1 MKRKK
6 LMGRTG
12 ALTGMSLLVWSLA
25 GCAETPETPAVRTKG
40 ADAIENYKE
49 AEVSE
54 TEVNGSSVS
63 GSGVEEGSNTG
74 IDLYAVLAAPETY
87 QSEVSDTT
95 GKLKVYTDA
104 VVEIPKAS
112 KVSAVY
118 ISQHPFEQ
126 TEMERITKTFFDDA
140 QVYDASTYTE
150 KTKEEWQAEIEKL
163 KGYAAAGNLD
173 PENWGTDENG
183 DYVYDIYG
191 EIEKA
196 EEAYKTAPEKR
207 EMKRV
212 EPPFPFRE
220 ELIDPFFPELGS
232 INSFYGI
239 VPVEDGNYYRYEM
252 VKSDSMPMQVF
263 IKKISDLS
271 NMEESR
277 RSLWTDYVSMK
288 TLYSWLP
295 DEEKLVSEIGISME
309 DAKKISDEKVSRL
322 NLEGMEMTVSEYAV
336 EIGGHNGIPRPEDLK
351 NVGYCFHYT
360 RKLNGIPIT
369 YTTERGGFRENA
381 NSEIKPWC
389 YEALDIYVTKDGID
403 TVSFLNQYEIG
414 ETKVDNL
421 ELMPFSEIMEIYEKM
436 MTIQNADVLTDKRG
450 SGEDVGAP
458 MEART
463 YRIDR
468 IVFGYSR
475 IYDPQAGDS
484 AGLLVPVWDF
494 FGEYENDFG
503 EGEKTGGTLVREEY
517 NSFLTI
523 NAVDGTVVN
532 RESGY

>member
-6 LMGRTG
+6 FMGRIG
-12 ALTGMSLLVWSLA
+12 VLTGMGLLACSLA
-25 GCAETPETPAVRTKG
+25 GCAETPENPAVWPKREDV
-40 ADAIENYKE
+40 AENYKE

-54 TEVNGSSVS
+54 TGVNGSGIPDS
-63 GSGVEEGSNTG
+63 GDARGSNPG
-74 IDLYAVLAAPETY
+74 IDLYTVLAAPETY

-104 VVEIPKAS
+104 VVELPKAS
-112 KVSAVY
+112 KVSAV
-118 ISQHPFEQ
+118 SVRPHSFGQA
-126 TEMERITKTFFDDA
+126 EMELVTKTFFDDA
-140 QVYDASTYTE
+140 QVYDAGTYTE
-150 KTKEEWQAEIEKL
+150 RTKEEWQAGIEGL
-163 KGYAAAGNLD
+163 KG
-173 PENWGTDENG
+173 
-183 DYVYDIYG
+183 
-191 EIEKA
+191 
-196 EEAYKTAPEKR
+196 

-232 INSFYGI
+232 IKSFYGI
-239 VPVEDGNYYRYEM
+239 VPMGDGNYYRYEM
-252 VKSDSMPMQVF
+252 VKSNSTPMQVF
-263 IKKISDLS
+263 IKKVNDLS

-277 RSLWTDYVSMK
+277 SSLWTDYVSMK

-295 DEEKLVSEIGISME
+295 DEDKLVSDIGISME

-336 EIGGHNGIPRPEDLK
+336 EIGGHNGAPGPEDLK
-351 NVGYCFHYT
+351 NAGYCFHYT

-369 YTTERGGFRENA
+369 YTTERGGFREKA
-381 NSEIKPWC
+381 DSGIKPWC

-414 ETKVDNL
+414 ETKAGNL
-421 ELMPFSEIMEIYEKM
+421 ELMPFSEIIAIYEKM
-436 MTIQNADVLTDKRG
+436 MTIQNAGVLMDQRG
-450 SGEDVGAP
+450 SGGDVGAP

-463 YRIDR
+463 YRVDR

-475 IYDPQAGDS
+475 IYDSQAGGS

-503 EGEKTGGTLVREEY
+503 EGGKTGGTLVREKY

-523 NAVDGTVVN
+523 NAVDGTVIN

>member
-6 LMGRTG
+6 LMKRTG
-12 ALTGMSLLVWSLA
+12 VLTGMSLLVWSLA
-25 GCAETPETPAVRTKG
+25 GCAETPETTAVRTKG
-40 ADAIENYKE
+40 ADAIENYNE

-54 TEVNGSSVS
+54 TEVNGSGVS
-63 GSGVEEGSNTG
+63 GSGGEEGSNTG

-87 QSEVSDTT
+87 QNEVSDTT

-118 ISQHPFEQ
+118 VSRHPFEQ
-126 TEMERITKTFFDDA
+126 TEMELITKTFFDDA
-140 QVYDASTYTE
+140 KVYDAGTYTE
-150 KTKEEWQAEIEKL
+150 MTKEEWQAEIEKL
-163 KGYAAAGNLD
+163 KGYA
-173 PENWGTDENG
+173 
-183 DYVYDIYG
+183 DY
-191 EIEKA
+191 E
-196 EEAYKTAPEKR
+196 
-207 EMKRV
+207 V
-212 EPPFPFRE
+212 EPPFPFHE

-271 NMEESR
+271 NMEENR

-295 DEEKLVSEIGISME
+295 DEEKLVSDIGISME
-309 DAKKISDEKVSRL
+309 DAQKISDEKVSRL

-336 EIGGHNGIPRPEDLK
+336 EIGGHNGVPRPEDLK

-369 YTTERGGFRENA
+369 YTIERGGFKENA

-421 ELMPFSEIMEIYEKM
+421 ELMPFSEIMAIYEKM

-475 IYDPQAGDS
+475 IYDPQTGDS

>member
-1 MKRKK
+1 MF
-6 LMGRTG
+6 
-12 ALTGMSLLVWSLA
+12 
-25 GCAETPETPAVRTKG
+25 
-40 ADAIENYKE
+40 
-49 AEVSE
+49 
-54 TEVNGSSVS
+54 
-63 GSGVEEGSNTG
+63 
-74 IDLYAVLAAPETY
+74 LYA
-87 QSEVSDTT
+87 
-95 GKLKVYTDA
+95 K
-104 VVEIPKAS
+104 
-112 KVSAVY
+112 
-118 ISQHPFEQ
+118 
-126 TEMERITKTFFDDA
+126 
-140 QVYDASTYTE
+140 VYDASTYTE

-183 DYVYDIYG
+183 NYVYDIYG

-207 EMKRV
+207 EMKPV
-212 EPPFPFRE
+212 EPPFPFRD

-239 VPVEDGNYYRYEM
+239 VSVEDGNYYRYEM
-252 VKSDSMPMQVF
+252 VKSNSMPMQVF
-263 IKKISDLS
+263 IKKISDFS
-271 NMEESR
+271 DMEESR

-288 TLYSWLP
+288 ALYSWLP
-295 DEEKLVSEIGISME
+295 DEEKLVSDIGISME
-309 DAKKISDEKVSRL
+309 DAKKISDEKVSGL
-322 NLEGMEMTVSEYAV
+322 NLEGMEMTASEYAV
-336 EIGGHNGIPRPEDLK
+336 EMGGHSGIPRPEDLK

-369 YTTERGGFRENA
+369 YTTERGGFKENA

-421 ELMPFSEIMEIYEKM
+421 ELMPFSEIMAIYEKM

-475 IYDPQAGDS
+475 IYDPQTGDS